1 MRAVTPRAFYRE
13 IWRSAQGRTVHFRAP
28 AANRGAPPSPF
39 AGEGLG
45 ERGCIRTSR
54 QQHRVFCPFA
64 LLPNSARTPVNPT
77 MTPRQHITLLGQA
90 LFGWAIF
97 WVAGL
102 PHYFQQYSTVFLG
115 AGSVILSVLF
125 SLVAVWVL
133 ARSRPENRMRRAL
146 WISLYF
152 TVPFA
157 ILDTLYCGVYLGHG
171 WSYLAKYWY
180 LSVFYVSPWL
190 TFPPTAYLMRDLRF
204 QPQSQPAKT
213 P

>member
-1 MRAVTPRAFYRE
+1 MFGRPPQTVGPPPRPLRERGWGRGAASERAVSNIASFTLLPFFAEQR
-13 IWRSAQGRTVHFRAP
+13 
-28 AANRGAPPSPF
+28 ANRANGRMAPSP
-39 AGEGLG
+39 
-45 ERGCIRTSR
+45 
-54 QQHRVFCPFA
+54 
-64 LLPNSARTPVNPT
+64 TPVNPT

-125 SLVAVWVL
+125 SLAAVWVL